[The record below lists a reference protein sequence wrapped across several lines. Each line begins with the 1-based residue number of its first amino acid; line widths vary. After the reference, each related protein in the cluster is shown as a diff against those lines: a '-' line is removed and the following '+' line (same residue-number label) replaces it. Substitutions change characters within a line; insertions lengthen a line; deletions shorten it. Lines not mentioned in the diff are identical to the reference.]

1 MRRWWIEARAAATIV
16 ADHGSLWLPGALA
29 WSLTLGWIPLVAAVA
44 RPPNVA
50 DLTFLGARIYSS
62 GAWPWNAF
70 AAGAG
75 ALLLVG
81 IGFLLVGVAEATLA
95 TSIARRRP
103 PSAREVAR
111 VIGISIV
118 TSAPAIAALLATGT
132 AFVLI
137 AIREFTA
144 PSPGDPLLRALA
156 RLAPFLGGVVLAWCA
171 GAVVHAAAVRAAI
184 LGRAGMVDALAAAF
198 PLLRRAGAGA
208 AIQAV
213 AGVILRVTYVVLAT
227 ALLGVLWAPIGLRL
241 GGGIDAA
248 LLPLLVGF
256 VTIWLCLVL
265 GGGALHAWGSATWTR
280 VLGGRAIGPG
290 RAGGETH
297 GDPYRP

>member
-1 MRRWWIEARAAATIV
+1 
-16 ADHGSLWLPGALA
+16 
-29 WSLTLGWIPLVAAVA
+29 
-44 RPPNVA
+44 
-50 DLTFLGARIYSS
+50 
-62 GAWPWNAF
+62 
-70 AAGAG
+70 
-75 ALLLVG
+75 
-81 IGFLLVGVAEATLA
+81 
-95 TSIARRRP
+95 
-103 PSAREVAR
+103 

-213 AGVILRVTYVVLAT
+213 AGVILRVRTSSSRRRCSACCGPRS
-227 ALLGVLWAPIGLRL
+227 AS
-241 GGGIDAA
+241 
-248 LLPLLVGF
+248 
-256 VTIWLCLVL
+256 
-265 GGGALHAWGSATWTR
+265 GSA
-280 VLGGRAIGPG
+280 
-290 RAGGETH
+290 AGSMRH
-297 GDPYRP
+297 SSRCW